1 MKQSK
6 FSYIIPVE
14 ERTTVQVTKGMH
26 RILEMAAKERGI
38 TLVTLVYFA
47 LCDGLSLMIKKENIK
62 DAELISKL
70 LELYR
75 ENQKQ
80 KRKGIS
86 NR

>member
-1 MKQSK
+1 MAPAK

-26 RILEMAAKERGI
+26 RILKMAAKERGM

-47 LCDGLSLMIKKENIK
+47 LCDGLSLMIKKENVK
-62 DAELISKL
+62 DAVLISNL
-70 LELYR
+70 LEMYR